1 MLILFVYYYHEIYPI
16 NKKFLKNVS
25 GYMSYFYDDITP
37 FHFDLA
43 KLNGSLKSFENV
55 RYIWLRKT

>member
-25 GYMSYFYDDITP
+25 GYLSYFYDDITP
-37 FHFDLA
+37 LA

-55 RYIWLRKT
+55 RYI